1 MAKKSNTVLA
11 YETLLGIILPAGIL
25 EAFEVSEV
33 TEEHTGIIE
42 ETGLERRI
50 IHIHLDERDL
60 RSKEWHDLRPNGFT
74 EAHCINDFPI
84 RDRKVVLH
92 VRRRRWLDE
101 NGKNVI
107 LPHESLTATGTSYSK
122 EFADVLKKY
131 LDAFP
136 IPARSLER
144 YYKING
150 ETLEKNYKEHLSGFR
165 EWDQLEHADNW
176 VLLEENIG
184 EHLSI
189 DESMHA
195 RDLFTFLS
203 NKDGH
208 GKKGTLV
215 AAVRGTKASEVV
227 AILMKIPEEKRL
239 AVKEVTMDYSDSM
252 YSIVTQVFP
261 NASIVID
268 CFHVMKNQCD
278 ALDCI
283 RMRFKRKAIAEQNK
297 EKKEFNR
304 KKRERKAARAR
315 YRKSHPKKRG
325 EKRGRPR
332 KRANE
337 KYVPAELS
345 NGDTKVELFTRVKRV
360 LPQSGEKWSESQKNR
375 ANMVFEFA
383 PKLKEAYSLVCKLRA
398 VFRNKKLTKETARTK
413 LHEWYKEVSA
423 SRIAEM
429 ISAMK
434 TLKSKED
441 EVLNYFVNRATNA
454 AAESLNSK
462 MKGFRSELRGVRDL
476 PFYLFRCCRIFG

>member
-1 MAKKSNTVLA
+1 MDT
-11 YETLLGIILPAGIL
+11 Y
-25 EAFEVSEV
+25 
-33 TEEHTGIIE
+33 
-42 ETGLERRI
+42 
-50 IHIHLDERDL
+50 
-60 RSKEWHDLRPNGFT
+60 
-74 EAHCINDFPI
+74 
-84 RDRKVVLH
+84 
-92 VRRRRWLDE
+92 
-101 NGKNVI
+101 
-107 LPHESLTATGTSYSK
+107 
-122 EFADVLKKY
+122 
-131 LDAFP
+131 P
-136 IPARSLER
+136 IPAHSLER

-165 EWDQLEHADNW
+165 EWDQREHADKW
-176 VLLEENIG
+176 VLLVKNMG
-184 EHLSI
+184 EYLSI

-195 RDLFTFLS
+195 HDLFTFVS

-208 GKKGTLV
+208 GKQGTLV
-215 AAVRGTKASEVV
+215 AAVRGTKASDVV
-227 AILMKIPEEKRL
+227 AILMMIPEEKRL

-252 YSIVTQVFP
+252 YSIVTQAFP
-261 NASIVID
+261 NATIVIN

-304 KKRERKAARAR
+304 KKKERRMARER
-315 YRKSHPKKRG
+315 YRKTHPKKRG

-337 KYVPAELS
+337 RYVPTELS

-360 LPQSGEKWSESQKNR
+360 LPQSGEKWSESQSKR
-375 ANMVFEFA
+375 ASMAFELA
-383 PKLKEAYSLVCKLRA
+383 PKLKEAYSLVCQLRA
-398 VFRNKKLTKETARTK
+398 IFRNKKLTKEAAKPK
-413 LHEWYKEVSA
+413 LHEWYKAVSA
-423 SRIAEM
+423 TRMPEM

-441 EVLNYFVNRATNA
+441 EVLNYFTNRSTNA

-476 PFYLFRCCRIFG
+476 PFYLFRCTRIFG

>member
-1 MAKKSNTVLA
+1 M
-11 YETLLGIILPAGIL
+11 
-25 EAFEVSEV
+25 
-33 TEEHTGIIE
+33 
-42 ETGLERRI
+42 
-50 IHIHLDERDL
+50 
-60 RSKEWHDLRPNGFT
+60 
-74 EAHCINDFPI
+74 
-84 RDRKVVLH
+84 
-92 VRRRRWLDE
+92 
-101 NGKNVI
+101 
-107 LPHESLTATGTSYSK
+107 
-122 EFADVLKKY
+122 
-131 LDAFP
+131 DAFP

-176 VLLEENIG
+176 VLLEDNIG

-297 EKKEFNR
+297 EKKEFNQ

-315 YRKSHPKKRG
+315 YSKSQIQQVPSQETG

-337 KYVPAELS
+337 KYVPTELS
-345 NGDTKVELFTRVKRV
+345 NGDTKVELFTRVNRV

-375 ANMVFEFA
+375 ANMVFEFT
-383 PKLKEAYSLVCKLRA
+383 PKLKETYSLVCKLRTI
-398 VFRNKKLTKETARTK
+398 FRNKKLTKETARTK

-423 SRIAEM
+423 SRIIEM

-434 TLKSKED
+434 TLKTKED
-441 EVLNYFVNRATNA
+441 EMLNYFVNRATN

-462 MKGFRSELRGVRDL
+462 MKGFRSELKGVRDL
-476 PFYLFRCCRIFG
+476 PFYLFRCSRIFG

>member
-1 MAKKSNTVLA
+1 MDT
-11 YETLLGIILPAGIL
+11 Y
-25 EAFEVSEV
+25 
-33 TEEHTGIIE
+33 
-42 ETGLERRI
+42 
-50 IHIHLDERDL
+50 
-60 RSKEWHDLRPNGFT
+60 
-74 EAHCINDFPI
+74 
-84 RDRKVVLH
+84 
-92 VRRRRWLDE
+92 
-101 NGKNVI
+101 
-107 LPHESLTATGTSYSK
+107 
-122 EFADVLKKY
+122 
-131 LDAFP
+131 P

-150 ETLEKNYKEHLSGFR
+150 ETLEKNYKEHLSGYR

-176 VLLEENIG
+176 ILQEENMG
-184 EHLSI
+184 EYLSI

-215 AAVRGTKASEVV
+215 AAVRGTKASDVV

-252 YSIVTQVFP
+252 YAIVTQAFP
-261 NASIVID
+261 NATIVID

-283 RMRFKRKAIAEQNK
+283 RMKFKRKAISEQNK

-304 KKRERKAARAR
+304 KKKERRMARAR
-315 YRKSHPKKRG
+315 YRKAHPKKRG

-337 KYVPAELS
+337 KYVPTELS

-360 LPQSGEKWSESQKNR
+360 LPQSGEKWSESQSTR
-375 ANMVFEFA
+375 VRMAFEFA
-383 PKLKEAYSLVCKLRA
+383 PKLKDAYSLVCKLRA
-398 VFRNKKLTKETARTK
+398 IFRNKELTKETARTK
-413 LHEWYKEVSA
+413 LREWYKAVSTT
-423 SRIAEM
+423 RMPEM
-429 ISAMK
+429 ISAMN

-441 EVLNYFVNRATNA
+441 EVLNYFTNRSTNA

-476 PFYLFRCCRIFG
+476 PFYLFRCTRIFG

>member
-1 MAKKSNTVLA
+1 MLIVLQHNVAHLGIVTGLCLSEAATQYCPKWISRPILGSAVLA
-11 YETLLGIILPAGIL
+11 SISTSLAEILGG
-25 EAFEVSEV
+25 
-33 TEEHTGIIE
+33 
-42 ETGLERRI
+42 
-50 IHIHLDERDL
+50 
-60 RSKEWHDLRPNGFT
+60 
-74 EAHCINDFPI
+74 
-84 RDRKVVLH
+84 
-92 VRRRRWLDE
+92 
-101 NGKNVI
+101 
-107 LPHESLTATGTSYSK
+107 
-122 EFADVLKKY
+122 
-131 LDAFP
+131 
-136 IPARSLER
+136 
-144 YYKING
+144 
-150 ETLEKNYKEHLSGFR
+150 
-165 EWDQLEHADNW
+165 
-176 VLLEENIG
+176 
-184 EHLSI
+184 
-189 DESMHA
+189 
-195 RDLFTFLS
+195 
-203 NKDGH
+203 
-208 GKKGTLV
+208 
-215 AAVRGTKASEVV
+215 
-227 AILMKIPEEKRL
+227 
-239 AVKEVTMDYSDSM
+239 
-252 YSIVTQVFP
+252 
-261 NASIVID
+261 
-268 CFHVMKNQCD
+268 
-278 ALDCI
+278 
-283 RMRFKRKAIAEQNK
+283 AIALQSK

>member
-1 MAKKSNTVLA
+1 LEVGANKKLK
-11 YETLLGIILPAGIL
+11 IIMDRDY
-25 EAFEVSEV
+25 
-33 TEEHTGIIE
+33 TTYTG
-42 ETGLERRI
+42 
-50 IHIHLDERDL
+50 
-60 RSKEWHDLRPNGFT
+60 
-74 EAHCINDFPI
+74 
-84 RDRKVVLH
+84 KV
-92 VRRRRWLDE
+92 
-101 NGKNVI
+101 
-107 LPHESLTATGTSYSK
+107 
-122 EFADVLKKY
+122 
-131 LDAFP
+131 
-136 IPARSLER
+136 LER
-144 YYKING
+144 YFK
-150 ETLEKNYKEHLSGFR
+150 EKMIESELYT
-165 EWDQLEHADNW
+165 
-176 VLLEENIG
+176 NIG

-283 RMRFKRKAIAEQNK
+283 RMRFKRKAIAEQSK

-332 KRANE
+332 KHANE

-383 PKLKEAYSLVCKLRA
+383 PMFSSNSTQLSACSSWSHSRNPLKCSL
-398 VFRNKKLTKETARTK
+398 
-413 LHEWYKEVSA
+413 
-423 SRIAEM
+423 
-429 ISAMK
+429 
-434 TLKSKED
+434 
-441 EVLNYFVNRATNA
+441 
-454 AAESLNSK
+454 
-462 MKGFRSELRGVRDL
+462 
-476 PFYLFRCCRIFG
+476 